1 MGKVT
6 LRTEQE
12 CADFVRG
19 LCFMGAGGGGPPKLG
34 LKLLLAQ
41 LEAGREIEWVDID
54 SLPDEAW
61 TATVAGMGG
70 RGRAGGTEEE
80 LAALGCIEE
89 KYDPLGRMVAAV
101 QALEDS
107 EGIRVE
113 AIVPV
118 EIGASNVPAP
128 IAAALELGLP
138 AVDGDYAGGRA
149 IPEVPQTIPEV
160 LGVPVYPLSFVT
172 RWGDV
177 VILKETIS
185 AAMADRIGR
194 LIIVAVYGGMGVAC
208 YLMQVKEAKKALA
221 AGTLSKALQVG
232 QAIREAREKGDDP
245 VAEAVKAVDGWLLFE
260 GEVTSSEIADE
271 ESYAFGLGSHELKG
285 LGDHEG
291 HTFKIWYKNEYHLSW
306 RDGKPLVTSPDSL
319 IMVDL
324 KTGEPATSYD
334 FSVGDQV
341 AVIGR
346 KAHEVHRTEKGI
358 ELLGPRHFGFDLD
371 YVPIEERVK
380 EFGL

>member
-1 MGKVT
+1 MRKVA

-12 CADFVRG
+12 CKDFVRG
-19 LCFMGAGGGGPPKLG
+19 LCFMGAGGGGSPKVG
-34 LKLLLAQ
+34 LKLLLDQ
-41 LEAGREIEWVDID
+41 LEAGREIEWVDTD
-54 SLPDEAW
+54 SLPEEAW

-70 RGRAGGTEEE
+70 RGGTGGTEAE
-80 LAALGCIEE
+80 LAEVGCVEE

-101 QALEDS
+101 EALQDYAS
-107 EGIRVE
+107 IKVE

-128 IAAALELGLP
+128 IAAALELGVP
-138 AVDGDYAGGRA
+138 VVDGDYAGGRA
-149 IPEVPQTIPEV
+149 IPEVPQTIPEIR
-160 LGVPVYPLSFVT
+160 GVPVCPMSLVT

-177 VILKETIS
+177 VILKDTVS
-185 AAMADRIGR
+185 TAMADRIGR
-194 LIIVAVYGGMGVAC
+194 LIIVAVYGGVGVSL
-208 YLMQVKEAKKALA
+208 YLMQVKEARELLA

-232 QAIREAREKGDDP
+232 RVIREAREKGADP
-245 VAEAVKAVDGWLLFE
+245 VWEAVEAVDGWLLFE
-260 GEVTSSEIADE
+260 GEVISSEIADE

-285 LGDHEG
+285 LRRHEG
-291 HTFKIWYKNEYHLSW
+291 HTFKIWYKNEYHVSW
-306 RDGKPLVTSPDSL
+306 RDDRAFVTSPDSL

-324 KTGEPATSYD
+324 KTGEPAISYD

-341 AVIGR
+341 AVVGR
-346 KAHEVHRTEKGI
+346 AAHELHRTEKGI